1 MISCTRNRDISMSLF
16 LAIKID
22 VKYNCCVFIFAGG
35 NGLKNCRTVKTAYLI
50 GIGIVILGAVLLWCL
65 QPVWAAEG
73 KAAAADN
80 ETSVIP
86 VIYGIVCFA
95 SFILAICCCL
105 MRKRY
110 IKLIFLSVFVFLC
123 NMGYFAMSVSKTLP
137 GALMSNRLSY
147 LGSVFLILFMLLI
160 ILDVCRVKPPKAVV
174 VILAVISAAV
184 FIIAASGGIID
195 IYYREVDLV
204 MIDGTAKLVKVYG
217 PLHSVYYAYVFLY
230 FLAMI
235 GVILLSVLKKNSEV
249 GKYAAFF
256 AAAVLGNIGIWFS
269 EQFLSEHFEFL
280 SISYVVT
287 EMLILFMHS
296 IMSDNDDKAVVVN
309 AESSGSVETYGN
321 CKDSPLM
328 KHLTAREREVAMLLL
343 EDRKRREIAQELG
356 ITEHTVKKHT
366 ANIFSKLEVSSRKEL
381 IGKFQEG

>member
-1 MISCTRNRDISMSLF
+1 M
-16 LAIKID
+16 
-22 VKYNCCVFIFAGG
+22 
-35 NGLKNCRTVKTAYLI
+35 KNCRTVKTAYLI
-50 GIGIVILGAVLLWCL
+50 GIGIVILGAALLWCL

-110 IKLIFLSVFVFLC
+110 IKLILLSVFVFLC

-160 ILDVCRVKPPKAVV
+160 IMDVCRVKPPKAVV

-217 PLHSVYYAYVFLY
+217 PLHNAYYAYVFLY
-230 FLAMI
+230 FLAMM

-309 AESSGSVETYGN
+309 AESSGSVEIYGN

-343 EDRKRREIAQELG
+343 KDRKRREIAQELG

>member
-1 MISCTRNRDISMSLF
+1 MK
-16 LAIKID
+16 KI
-22 VKYNCCVFIFAGG
+22 VCILLCVFIFAGG

-110 IKLIFLSVFVFLC
+110 IKLILLSVFVFLC

-321 CKDSPLM
+321 CEDSPLM

-366 ANIFSKLEVSSRKEL
+366 ANIFSKLEVNSRKGL

>member
-1 MISCTRNRDISMSLF
+1 MPLF

-22 VKYNCCVFIFAGG
+22 VKYNCCVFIVAGG

-110 IKLIFLSVFVFLC
+110 IKLILLSVFVFLC

-366 ANIFSKLEVSSRKEL
+366 ANIFSKLEVNSRKGL